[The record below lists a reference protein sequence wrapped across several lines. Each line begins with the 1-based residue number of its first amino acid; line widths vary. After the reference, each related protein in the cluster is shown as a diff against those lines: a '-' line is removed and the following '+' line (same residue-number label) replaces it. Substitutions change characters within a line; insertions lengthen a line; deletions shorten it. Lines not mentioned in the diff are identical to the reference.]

1 MLIKKILASSVDLF
15 AHQDIYSLNIADTLL
30 KKITARFVNICYSN
44 MLILRV
50 VRLIEHS
57 DVLMV
62 DDRLDGGASCDVR
75 FEVEGL
81 QMSADEVL
89 NGCRVVDITSTG
101 ILFDSQ
107 YADGLIMTQSAGQ
120 LAGIIKKNM
129 VIPVTVVSASYPI
142 NHNKLTI
149 TGTLFSPKPANWP
162 VYKITESASERE
174 MSMLQELVA
183 KLAEEAA
190 QHSNTQ
196 SFIGANKITYPYV
209 QPKPVSGARVDF
221 SLTQPDLPGMLA
233 LSDCVTM
240 PQPFVNEFKFSVI
253 SGKLADAV
261 EASQFVAW
269 SDFINR
275 RLIYL
280 QTVRGIAQQYNT
292 PDKWTALKD
301 YWQIIMHEKQKKI

>member
-15 AHQDIYSLNIADTLL
+15 AHQDIYSLNITDTLI
-30 KKITARFVNICYSN
+30 KKISARFVNICYSG

-50 VRLIEHS
+50 TRLIEHS

-81 QMSADEVL
+81 QMAADEVL

-107 YADGLIMTQSAGQ
+107 YADGLIMTGSAGQ

-129 VIPVTVVSASYPI
+129 IIPVTVVSASYPI
-142 NHNKLTI
+142 NHGKLTI
-149 TGTLFSPKPANWP
+149 TGTLFSPKPASWP
-162 VYKITESASERE
+162 VYKITELANERE
-174 MSMLQELVA
+174 LAMLQELIT
-183 KLAEEAA
+183 KLTEEAA
-190 QHSNTQ
+190 QHNNSQ
-196 SFIGANKITYPYV
+196 SFIGANKITYPYA
-209 QPKPVSGARVDF
+209 QPKPAAGRIDF
-221 SLTQPDLPGMLA
+221 SLTQPDLSQMLA
-233 LSDCVTM
+233 MSDCVTM
-240 PQPFVNEFKFSVI
+240 PQYLLNEFKFSVI
-253 SGKLADAV
+253 CGKLPDAV

-301 YWQIIMHEKQKKI
+301 YWQIIMSGKQKN